1 MVLLTTK
8 ILNTDGFTM
17 TTMTFEAFEKQSLSE
32 GYNEVL
38 KKVWEP
44 SRTIEVH
51 THPFGVHVVVAEGEM
66 WLTRDGVRHHMT
78 AGTDFK
84 LSADEPHA
92 EEYGPQGA
100 TFWVARAHPSSSAP
114 SSPMR

>member
-1 MVLLTTK
+1 
-8 ILNTDGFTM
+8 M

-78 AGTDFK
+78 AG
-84 LSADEPHA
+84 
-92 EEYGPQGA
+92 PQGA
-100 TFWVARAHPSSSAP
+100 TIWVARAHPSSSAP